1 MKKKRYGFLL
11 FNIATLVS
19 MVWAIT
25 RVPEI
30 ANLNTDIVA
39 DMQPVSKPEI
49 DLVTIKTL
57 IRQVSTQSGEPQRY
71 LNRIDSMAAT
81 IQAQQVRNPFE
92 VAPVQVLLVP
102 TKIEKKATVEKKPK
116 RKPLPKIVRPKV
128 VINGIVWD
136 VQEPYAILNGELYRV
151 GDEFKGYTVYA
162 ILDTTVVF
170 KNDRDKYVV
179 NYHQE

>member
-1 MKKKRYGFLL
+1 MKKKRYGFLM
-11 FNIATLVS
+11 FNVISLLS
-19 MVWAIT
+19 MVLAMT
-25 RVPEI
+25 RVSDY
-30 ANLNTDIVA
+30 ANLDSDIVA
-39 DMQPVSKPEI
+39 DMQPVTKPEI

-57 IRQVSTQSGEPQRY
+57 IRQVSTESDEPQVW
-71 LNRIDSMAAT
+71 LNRIDSLATT
-81 IQAQQVRNPFE
+81 IQIQNVRNPFA
-92 VAPVQVLLVP
+92 VAPAPTVP
-102 TKIEKKATVEKKPK
+102 EPVKIRSKPVVKKKPAAK
-116 RKPLPKIVRPKV
+116 RQPKIVRPNV
-128 VINGIVWD
+128 IINGIVWD